1 MLALRTATLRLGA
14 RRAALPASGVSAR
27 GLAAKADHS
36 PPLKLFGIPARYANA
51 TYVAASKAGML
62 PQVETELLGFQA
74 LMKKNSTIKDYL
86 TSPTV
91 QRSEQV
97 ATIEKLFSGPK
108 KSSFVTKNLLTVM
121 AANARLDEVDKVVDA
136 FSSQMKA
143 SRKEVPVEIISAEP
157 LTKAQE
163 SAIVGSLKTLLDGG
177 KAVLAT
183 SVDPSIMGGLTVKIG
198 DKFLDLSVKSKIDT
212 VKRSLS
218 TA

>member
-1 MLALRTATLRLGA
+1 MKFFPSDLSPVPIHIHRDESMLALRTATLRLGA

-108 KSSFVTKNLLTVM
+108 KVRSTNQSCPPRVEKQ
-121 AANARLDEVDKVVDA
+121 APAGRGRAGR
-136 FSSQMKA
+136 
-143 SRKEVPVEIISAEP
+143 VPPA
-157 LTKAQE
+157 
-163 SAIVGSLKTLLDGG
+163 
-177 KAVLAT
+177 
-183 SVDPSIMGGLTVKIG
+183 DPSPDASSTLEPGSAQPPT
-198 DKFLDLSVKSKIDT
+198 
-212 VKRSLS
+212 LS
-218 TA
+218 TLTRETRRTIPLKI